1 MQIMKKFITLI
12 FLTIFSLNTSA
23 ENLENKTMSELIKE
37 GYKILYEEAPTPNE
51 ENIYVFLQKG
61 IAERGFMKSYE
72 IIICKIPGKNFNE
85 KTTCK
90 IP

>member
-1 MQIMKKFITLI
+1 MPKSKDAQKWDLLI
-12 FLTIFSLNTSA
+12 
-23 ENLENKTMSELIKE
+23 
-37 GYKILYEEAPTPNE
+37 EAN

-72 IIICKIPGKNFNE
+72 IIICKIPGKNFEE